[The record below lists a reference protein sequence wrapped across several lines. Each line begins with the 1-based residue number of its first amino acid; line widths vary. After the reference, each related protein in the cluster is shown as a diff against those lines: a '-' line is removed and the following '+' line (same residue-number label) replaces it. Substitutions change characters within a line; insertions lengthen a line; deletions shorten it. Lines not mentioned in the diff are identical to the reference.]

1 MIRGHEQARA
11 IFREAM
17 ERNRVAHAY
26 LLVGMVGVGK
36 KTLAKS
42 LAQALNCEPPRYPA
56 CGTCPSC
63 IKIEASK
70 HPDVIMVER
79 ETQTIK
85 INQIRELTGR
95 LHYRPYEARVKVAI
109 IPEAER
115 MTTQAMNALLKT
127 LEEPTPDTVLIL
139 TTSNQERLLPTI
151 VSRCQIIR
159 LKPLPLSVIEEMIQE
174 QLGLEPEPAAVLASL
189 SEGSPGKALAL
200 DRTFVLEVRK
210 RVLERLLALNASNPG
225 DLFEFAKE
233 LSDLREDPEEV
244 LEVLASFYR
253 DLLWDKTGVSSRMNV
268 DLEGLIQEE
277 ARRVGLEQILEKL
290 AAISETRKRL
300 EGNANRLLAMEFLT
314 MALKELP
321 GAEVRQS

>member
-11 IFREAM
+11 IFREAI
-17 ERNRVAHAY
+17 ERNRVAHGY
-26 LLVGMVGVGK
+26 LLVGMAGVGK
-36 KTLAKS
+36 KTLARS
-42 LAQALNCEPPRYPA
+42 LAQALNCDLARYPA
-56 CGTCPSC
+56 CGTCASC
-63 IKIEASK
+63 IKIESSN

-79 ETQTIK
+79 ETRSIK
-85 INQIRELTGR
+85 INQIRELIAS
-95 LHYRPYEARVKVAI
+95 LHYRAYEGRVKVVI

-115 MTTQAMNALLKT
+115 MTPHSMNALLKT
-127 LEEPTPDTVLIL
+127 LEEPRPDTVLIL

-151 VSRCQIIR
+151 VSRLQIIR
-159 LKPLPLSVIEEMIQE
+159 LKPLPLSVIEDMIRE

-210 RVLERLLALNASNPG
+210 RVLGRLLALNPGNPSQ
-225 DLFEFAKE
+225 LFEFARE

-244 LEVLASFYR
+244 LGMLAGFYR
-253 DLLWDKTGVSSRMNV
+253 DLLWDKTGVSARMNV
-268 DLEGLIQEE
+268 DMEGLIQEE
-277 ARRVGLEQILEKL
+277 SRRVGLEKILEKL
-290 AAISETRKRL
+290 AVISETRKRL

-321 GAEVRQS
+321 GTEVR